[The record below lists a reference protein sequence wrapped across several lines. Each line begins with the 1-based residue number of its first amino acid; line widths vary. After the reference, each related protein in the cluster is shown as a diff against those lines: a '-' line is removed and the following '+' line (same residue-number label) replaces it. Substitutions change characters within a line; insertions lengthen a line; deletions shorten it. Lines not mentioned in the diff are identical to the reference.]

1 MTVTQIEPL
10 GKNRSRVY
18 IDEQLAFVLYR
29 GELSRYGIR
38 EGAKLPA
45 HVYQEILEQVLDK
58 RAKLRCL
65 NLLKS
70 MDRTEQQL
78 RQKLRQGD
86 YPEEI
91 IDRAID
97 YVKSYRYVDDEGYA
111 SRYIDYRKDSKS
123 RQQITQELLRKGI
136 SKEMINRVYEG
147 KEPADE
153 TAMIL
158 KWVEK
163 KKVDLET
170 ATLQERQ
177 KLYQFLMR
185 KGFSSRDISRVL
197 RGAEDFS

>member
-38 EGAKLPA
+38 EGTELPA
-45 HVYQEILEQVLDK
+45 HVYQEIVEQVLDK

-97 YVKSYRYVDDEGYA
+97 YVKGYRYVDDEGYA
-111 SRYIDYRKDSKS
+111 SRYIDYRNDSKS

-136 SKEMINRVYEG
+136 SKEIINQVYEG

-153 TAMIL
+153 TAMIQ
-158 KWVEK
+158 KWVKK

-177 KLYQFLMR
+177 KLYQFLVR

>member
-1 MTVTQIEPL
+1 
-10 GKNRSRVY
+10 
-18 IDEQLAFVLYR
+18 
-29 GELSRYGIR
+29 
-38 EGAKLPA
+38 
-45 HVYQEILEQVLDK
+45 
-58 RAKLRCL
+58 
-65 NLLKS
+65 

-153 TAMIL
+153 TAMIQ
-158 KWVEK
+158 KWVRK

-197 RGAEDFS
+197 RGVEDFW